1 MYKCLECQYLWN
13 VNLCNLVNRNHLSPV
28 LEFMRLKL
36 TAVVQMLLIY
46 VTVTKLGYKQ
56 DESVRSKYIAYKSE
70 YKFV

>member
-1 MYKCLECQYLWN
+1 
-13 VNLCNLVNRNHLSPV
+13 
-28 LEFMRLKL
+28 MRLKL